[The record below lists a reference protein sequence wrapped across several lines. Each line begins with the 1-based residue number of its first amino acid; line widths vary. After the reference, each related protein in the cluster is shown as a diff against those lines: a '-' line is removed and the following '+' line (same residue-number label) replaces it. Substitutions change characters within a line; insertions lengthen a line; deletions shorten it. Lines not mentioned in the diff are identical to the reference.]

1 MVFYTRLAEPNNK
14 APNNQEAS
22 MTNFHENLISPEE
35 AITLDGLLARRLHRS
50 PDGLAYRM
58 FDRDSKSWQS
68 LTWKEIARQVAR
80 WQQALAEEKLQPGD
94 RVAVLL
100 RNCPEW
106 VIWDQAAMSL
116 GLVTVPLYMDDRPD
130 NIVYIL
136 EESGVKA
143 LLVQDAG
150 RWKRLAPSLPVE
162 GSLERVVLLTPGKEA
177 KKCARNDDRVRL
189 AADWLPDSAGEM
201 KVRTGADPHG
211 LASIVYTSGTTG
223 RSKGVMLSH
232 LNMLSV
238 AHGGLTLLDVYE
250 EDVFLSFLPLSHTL
264 ERTAGYYLP
273 IMAGSSVAFARSVA
287 QLGEDLQHIR
297 PTLLV
302 AVPRI
307 FERVYGKINDQ
318 LKRKP
323 AIARKLFNM
332 AVDVGWSRF
341 LQQQGRG
348 KWSAKHLL
356 WPLLNKLVASNVVAK
371 LGGRMRA
378 AVSGGAA
385 LSPDVAKIFI
395 GLGIPIVQ
403 GYGLTETS
411 PVISVN
417 PLEDNIPSSVG
428 VPIRGTEVKLGK
440 QDELLVRGP
449 GVMLGYWNNH
459 KATTQTIDRA
469 GWLHTGD
476 IAKIEDNHIYIT
488 GRIKDILVLSNG
500 EKIPPGDMEMAISL
514 DPVIEQVMV
523 VGEAQPYLT
532 ALVVLSE
539 DHWPALAKERGLD
552 AKDPASLQDKKLHGL
567 MLKLIK
573 QSLNQFPGY
582 AKIRQIT
589 LLTEP
594 WTIEDGLIT
603 PTLKVKR
610 PKVAK
615 RFSKEI
621 KSMYSGGPLAG

>member
-1 MVFYTRLAEPNNK
+1 M
-14 APNNQEAS
+14 S
-22 MTNFHENLISPEE
+22 NFHENLISAEE
-35 AITLDGLLARRLHRS
+35 AVTLDGLLGRRLHRS
-50 PDGLAYRM
+50 PEGVAYQW
-58 FDRDSKSWQS
+58 FDRESKNWMSY
-68 LTWKEIARQVAR
+68 TWKELAEQVAR
-80 WQQALAEEKLQPGD
+80 WQQALSQEKLQVGD

-106 VIWDQAAMSL
+106 IIWDQAAMSL

-136 EESGVKA
+136 EEAGVKA

-162 GSLERVVLLTPGKEA
+162 GSLERVVLLNPGKEA
-177 KKCARNDDRVRL
+177 EKCAQNDDRVEL
-189 AADWLPDSAGEM
+189 AEKWLPDRGDEM
-201 KVRTGADPHG
+201 KIRTDGDPHA

-232 LNMLSV
+232 HNMLSV

-273 IMAGSSVAFARSVA
+273 IMSGSSVAFARSVA
-287 QLGEDLQHIR
+287 QLGDDLQHIR
-297 PTLLV
+297 PTVLV

-318 LKRKP
+318 LKHKP
-323 AIARKLFNM
+323 AIARKLFEM

-348 KWSAKHLL
+348 QWSAKHLL
-356 WPLLNKLVASNVVAK
+356 WPVLNKLVASNVVAK

-385 LSPDVAKIFI
+385 LSPDIAQIFI

-459 KATTQTIDRA
+459 KATTQTIDRD

-476 IAKIEDNHIYIT
+476 VAKIEDNHIYIT

-514 DPVIEQVMV
+514 DPVIEQIMV
-523 VGEAQPYLT
+523 VGEGQPYLT

-539 DHWPALAKERGLD
+539 DNWPMLAGERGLD
-552 AKDPASLQDKKLHGL
+552 AREPAALLDKKLHAL
-567 MLKLIK
+567 MLKRIRGKL
-573 QSLNQFPGY
+573 SEFPGY
-582 AKIRQIT
+582 AKIRQVT
-589 LLTEP
+589 LFTEP
-594 WTIEDGLIT
+594 WAIEDGLIT
-603 PTLKVKR
+603 PTLKIKR
-610 PKVAK
+610 PKVAE
-615 RFSKEI
+615 RFAKEI
-621 KSMYSGGPLAG
+621 KSMYSGGPVAG